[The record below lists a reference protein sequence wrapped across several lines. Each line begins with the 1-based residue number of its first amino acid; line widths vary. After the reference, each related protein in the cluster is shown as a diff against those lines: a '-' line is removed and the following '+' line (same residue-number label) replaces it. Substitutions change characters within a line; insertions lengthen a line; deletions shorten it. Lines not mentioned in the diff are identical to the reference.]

1 MADKRVK
8 GRLSPKDESLKSQYA
23 GHTIRLEFDGTPP
36 GPSDPS
42 LTFRASL
49 TAPVNP
55 DGAFEFVVDE
65 RVLRDQTA
73 VLEVRSPL
81 GTRLFSSSLASLIEQ
96 DREAHSR
103 PDSGLFRDPRPH
115 FEDVFGALQ
124 RHRFSHQRRHIG
136 LRNGL
141 PLSDR
146 DRVVLV
152 GEETRFRR
160 DEFFARNLVHRGQ
173 HSLVADPTPAK
184 LFLHHAV
191 AFRKPIGDQRPPP
204 LYNS

>member
-8 GRLSPKDESLKSQYA
+8 GKLSPKDESLKSQYA
-23 GHTIRLEFDGTPP
+23 SHTIRLEFDGTPP
-36 GPSDPS
+36 GPNDPS

-96 DREAHSR
+96 DRIRSITVDPEIPFQITAHPDPLKGRRAVLTGRVLDVDSKR
-103 PDSGLFRDPRPH
+103 PVTNRQVLIFAIPAGAAD
-115 FEDVFGALQ
+115 EDDQG
-124 RHRFSHQRRHIG
+124 
-136 LRNGL
+136 
-141 PLSDR
+141 
-146 DRVVLV
+146 
-152 GEETRFRR
+152 
-160 DEFFARNLVHRGQ
+160 
-173 HSLVADPTPAK
+173 
-184 LFLHHAV
+184 
-191 AFRKPIGDQRPPP
+191 GD
-204 LYNS
+204 